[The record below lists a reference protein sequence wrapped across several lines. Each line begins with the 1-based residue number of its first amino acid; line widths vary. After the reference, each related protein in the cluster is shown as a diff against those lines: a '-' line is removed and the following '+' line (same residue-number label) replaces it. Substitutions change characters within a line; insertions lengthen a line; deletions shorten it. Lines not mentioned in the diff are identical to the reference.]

1 MQGLPVYSVFD
12 GIFCALKSFVDA
24 TTLSL
29 EKISHR
35 TIILFPNDLK
45 VTAWQHMQSCKR
57 KSPL

>member
-1 MQGLPVYSVFD
+1 MLN
-12 GIFCALKSFVDA
+12 
-24 TTLSL
+24 L

-45 VTAWQHMQSCKR
+45 VTAWQHMQSFKR